1 MKKIIL
7 LSILLI
13 VGCATKSVSSS
24 KPTEYSMGMGIEEFK
39 EKNKGLELVEQKE
52 FVLSQYDIW
61 SVDEKYKNGNIKAIS
76 YYQKYTQKI
85 ELVKIEIYYESGKI
99 QKEKNYIDGELDGY
113 EKKYYYYENG
123 QIYSVENY
131 KDGKLDGKWTIYH
144 ENGQIKEDGNY
155 KYGKRDGKW
164 TTYNRDGSFR
174 EVEEYKDEYEYSW
187 QRKQKIDD

>member
-1 MKKIIL
+1 MIRRIIIL
-7 LSILLI
+7 LLI

-24 KPTEYSMGMGIEEFK
+24 KPTKYSMGMGTEEFE
-39 EKNKGLELVEQKE
+39 EKNNGLELVEQTE
-52 FVLSQYDIW
+52 FLLPQYDIW

-85 ELVKIEIYYESGKI
+85 ELVKIEIYYE
-99 QKEKNYIDGELDGY
+99 
-113 EKKYYYYENG
+113 NG

-144 ENGQIKEDGNY
+144 DNGQIKEDGNY

-174 EVEEYKDEYEYSW
+174 ELAKYKYDYEYSW
-187 QRKQKIDD
+187 QRKQKNEK